1 VGLYAFIAGYT
12 YTTSH
17 NIISPLI
24 KTHRIFPILK
34 FRFAVMGKTNL
45 RYWLCQ
51 VVGWGVFGL
60 IHIYF
65 NLVVFGEQFAQHGG
79 ENEYLVSLGILVL
92 TGIASTHI
100 LRTIVKKTNWLKFSF
115 NKLLIAFIVGIVA
128 TALLFSYGGNA
139 IERHTNYSFDNYIQ
153 NYKLEKAKKLEA
165 NAELDKIPYYSSSP
179 VKDSLSLKAIS
190 DIRKNTGWYRNNQGV
205 WKYED
210 KTEPIQV
217 YQSILLVALWF
228 LTYIVYHYV
237 DKNRKDQLDRLKL
250 ESTVKELELKT
261 IKSHINPHFIFNSL
275 NSIRALVDENPER
288 ARTAITELSNIL
300 RSSMKAEKAETV
312 SLQRELDIVKDYLA
326 LEHMRFEERLNV
338 EMDIDKDTLSQ
349 QVPPMMLQTLVEN
362 SIKHGISK
370 LVNGGV
376 VRIVAD
382 FKGDNLELLVQNTG
396 QLNGNMNG
404 DGFGI
409 KSTQDRLNLMY
420 QGKAHFEIKN
430 LNGNMVESKVV
441 MPVSI

>member
-1 VGLYAFIAGYT
+1 
-12 YTTSH
+12 
-17 NIISPLI
+17 
-24 KTHRIFPILK
+24 
-34 FRFAVMGKTNL
+34 MGKTSI

-51 VVGWGVFGL
+51 ILGWGVFGL

-65 NLVVFGEQFAQHGG
+65 NLVVFREMFDQHGG
-79 ENEYLVSLGILVL
+79 KNEYLFSLGIFLVS
-92 TGIASTHI
+92 GIICTHI
-100 LRTIVKKTNWLKFSF
+100 LRTVIKKVTWLKFSL
-115 NKLLIAFIVGIVA
+115 NYIWLIFIIGIVS
-128 TALLFSYGGNA
+128 TSTLMFYGSDA
-139 IERHTNYSFDNYIQ
+139 IEKATPYSFEKYIQ
-153 NYKLEKAKKLEA
+153 NYKLEKAKRTEA
-165 NAELDKIPYYSSSP
+165 SAGLDKIPYYSTSP
-179 VKDSLSLKAIS
+179 LKDSLSLKTIS
-190 DIRKNTGWYRNNQGV
+190 DIKKSTGWHRNTQGQ
-205 WKYED
+205 WKFED
-210 KTEPIQV
+210 KTELLGL
-217 YQSILLVALWF
+217 YQNLLLIALWF
-228 LTYIVYHYV
+228 LIYIVYHYV

-300 RSSMKAEKAETV
+300 RSSMKAEKSETV
-312 SLQRELDIVKDYLA
+312 SLQKELDIVKDYLA
-326 LEHMRFEERLNV
+326 LEHMRFEERLSV
-338 EMDIDKDTLSQ
+338 EMDIDQDTLGQ

-370 LVNGGV
+370 LVDGGV

-430 LNGNMVESKVV
+430 LNGNMVESKVT
-441 MPVSI
+441 MPVTI